1 MAGPRQYGRMGGL
14 TENEKPKNFKA
25 TLKRLIGDFKP
36 YLPALTFVSIIIT
49 VSVVFTLL
57 SPLYIRNILNDL
69 IGQPA
74 MFFEEVSG
82 VLTLKWVELILRFG
96 VIVAFYF
103 FSHFFTWLSD
113 YLLIP
118 ISNRYSY
125 QMRQAFQAKME
136 RLPLAF
142 FDKQT
147 YGEILSKGTN
157 DVDSV
162 SRSLQNILSSVL
174 SSVFMFVGTL
184 VMMFITSW
192 QLTLVALGILP
203 LSLFITIFIAK
214 NSQKRFKA
222 YYAKLGALNG
232 LIEENYS
239 GYKIVK
245 LFNKEEETVQSFTN
259 INRDLAKADRMSQ
272 FFSGI
277 IFPAINFVNN
287 LGFVGIAVV
296 GGLINNIGNM
306 VAFFI
311 LVSLFQRPF
320 QMLGQISNIIQSSI
334 AAAERIFKVMDEPEL
349 PAATGTLITN
359 NQQIK
364 GKIEF
369 KHVAF
374 AYKADQPLFTDLNL
388 TVNQGD
394 TIAIVGPTGAGKTT
408 LVNLMM
414 RFYDIQQGEILL
426 DGVPL
431 NQYSYTTL
439 RTAFGMVLQD
449 TWLFNGSIRDNIRY
463 GKESA
468 TDEEVKAAAKAALA
482 HFFISTLSGG
492 YDFVLNED
500 GSNISQGQ
508 RQLITIARAILIQ
521 PKMLIL
527 DEATSSV
534 DTRTEASIQSAMTTL
549 MKGRTSFVIAHRLST
564 IKSAK
569 LILVMKN
576 GQIVET
582 GTHESLL
589 KQKGFYA
596 ELYNAQFTGNNQ
608 IVNPEEEKF

>member
-1 MAGPRQYGRMGGL
+1 MAGPRYGRMGGL
-14 TENEKPKNFKA
+14 TENEKPKNFKG
-25 TLKRLIGDFKP
+25 TLRRLVADFKP
-36 YLPALTFVSIIIT
+36 YLPALIFVAVIIT

-57 SPLYIRNILNDL
+57 SPLYIRDILND
-69 IGQPA
+69 IIAEPA
-74 MFFEEVSG
+74 LFFNEVGG
-82 VLTLKWVELILRFG
+82 VLSLKWPDILMRFG
-96 VIVAFYF
+96 IIVGFYF
-103 FSHFFTWLSD
+103 FSHLFTWLSD
-113 YLLIP
+113 FLLIP
-118 ISNRYSY
+118 ISNQYSY
-125 QMRQAFQAKME
+125 KIRQAFQAKMD

-142 FDKQT
+142 FDRQT

-162 SRSLQNILSSVL
+162 SRSLQGILGSVL
-174 SSVFMFVGTL
+174 SSLFLFIGTL

-192 QLTLVALGILP
+192 ELTLVALAILP
-203 LSLFITIFIAK
+203 FSLFITIFIAK
-214 NSQKRFKA
+214 NSQKRFKS
-222 YYAKLGALNG
+222 YYAKLGMLNG

-245 LFNKEEETVQSFTN
+245 LFNKEEETVKTFKTMNDS
-259 INRDLAKADRMSQ
+259 LAEVDRMSQ

-287 LGFVGIAVV
+287 LGFVGIAIV
-296 GGLINNIGNM
+296 GGLLDNIGNM

-334 AAAERIFKVMDEPEL
+334 AAAERIYKIMDEPEL
-349 PAATGTLITN
+349 PA
-359 NQQIK
+359 NQADAIQDNKNIK

-369 KHVAF
+369 KNVSF
-374 AYKADQPLFTDLNL
+374 AYKADQPLFTGLNL
-388 TVNQGD
+388 QVNQGD

-414 RFYDIQQGEILL
+414 RFYEIQQGEILL
-426 DGVPL
+426 DGKSL
-431 NQYSYTTL
+431 KDYSFAAL

-449 TWLFNGSIRDNIRY
+449 TWLFKGTIKDNIRY
-463 GKESA
+463 GKMDA
-468 TDEEVKAAAKAALA
+468 TDEEVEAAAKAALA

-492 YDFVLNED
+492 YDFMLNED
-500 GSNISQGQ
+500 GTNISQGQ
-508 RQLITIARAILIQ
+508 RQLLTIARAILIQ

-534 DTRTEASIQSAMTTL
+534 DTRTEASIQTAMTSL

-576 GQIVET
+576 GAIVET
-582 GTHESLL
+582 GSHASLL
-589 KQKGFYA
+589 KQNGFYA

-608 IVNPEEEKF
+608 ITDTNEEKF

>member
-1 MAGPRQYGRMGGL
+1 MAGPRYGRMGGL
-14 TENEKPKNFKA
+14 TENEKPKNFKG
-25 TLKRLIGDFKP
+25 TLRRLVADFKP
-36 YLPALTFVSIIIT
+36 YLAALIFVAVIIT
-49 VSVVFTLL
+49 ISVVFTLL
-57 SPLYIRNILNDL
+57 SPLYIRNILND
-69 IGQPA
+69 IITNPEG
-74 MFFEEVSG
+74 FFDQVGG
-82 VLTLKWVELILRFG
+82 VLSLNWPNILMRFG
-96 VIVAFYF
+96 IIVGFYF
-103 FSHFFTWLSD
+103 FSHLFTWLSD
-113 YLLIP
+113 FLLIP
-118 ISNRYSY
+118 ISNQYSY
-125 QMRQAFQAKME
+125 KIRQAFQAKMD

-142 FDKQT
+142 FDRQT

-162 SRSLQNILSSVL
+162 SRSLQGILGSVL
-174 SSVFMFVGTL
+174 SSLFLFIGTL

-192 QLTLVALGILP
+192 ELTLVALAILP
-203 LSLFITIFIAK
+203 FSLFITIFIAK
-214 NSQKRFKA
+214 NSQKRFKS
-222 YYAKLGALNG
+222 YYAKLGKLNG

-245 LFNKEEETVQSFTN
+245 LFNKEEETVKTFKTLN
-259 INRDLAKADRMSQ
+259 DDLAEVDRMSQ

-287 LGFVGIAVV
+287 LGFVGIAIV
-296 GGLINNIGNM
+296 GGLLDNIGNM

-334 AAAERIFKVMDEPEL
+334 AAAERIYKIMDEPEL
-349 PAATGTLITN
+349 PA
-359 NQQIK
+359 NQLDAIQDNQSIK

-369 KHVAF
+369 KNVSF
-374 AYKADQPLFTDLNL
+374 AYKADQPLFTGLNL
-388 TVNQGD
+388 QVNQGD

-414 RFYDIQQGEILL
+414 RFYEIQQGEILL
-426 DGVPL
+426 DGKSL
-431 NQYSYTTL
+431 KEYSFAAL
-439 RTAFGMVLQD
+439 RTSFGMVLQD
-449 TWLFNGSIRDNIRY
+449 TWLFKGSIKDNIRY
-463 GKESA
+463 GRIDA
-468 TDEEVKAAAKAALA
+468 TDQEVEAAAKAALA

-492 YDFVLNED
+492 YDFMLNED
-500 GSNISQGQ
+500 GTNISQGQ

-534 DTRTEASIQSAMTTL
+534 DTRTEASIQTAMTSL

-576 GQIVET
+576 GAIVET
-582 GTHESLL
+582 GSHASLL

-608 IVNPEEEKF
+608 ITETNEEKF

>member
-1 MAGPRQYGRMGGL
+1 MAGPRYGRMGGL
-14 TENEKPKNFKA
+14 TENEKPKNFKG
-25 TLKRLIGDFKP
+25 TLRRLVADFKP
-36 YLPALTFVSIIIT
+36 YLPALIFVAVIIT
-49 VSVVFTLL
+49 VSVAFTLL
-57 SPLYIRNILNDL
+57 SPLYIRDILND
-69 IGQPA
+69 IIAEPA
-74 MFFEEVSG
+74 LFFNEVGG
-82 VLTLKWVELILRFG
+82 VLSLKWPDILMRFG
-96 VIVAFYF
+96 IIVGFYF
-103 FSHFFTWLSD
+103 FSHLFTWLSD
-113 YLLIP
+113 FLLIP
-118 ISNRYSY
+118 ISNQYSY
-125 QMRQAFQAKME
+125 KIRQAFQAKMD

-142 FDKQT
+142 FDRQT

-162 SRSLQNILSSVL
+162 SRSLQGILGSVL
-174 SSVFMFVGTL
+174 SSLFLFIGTL

-192 QLTLVALGILP
+192 ELTLVALAILP
-203 LSLFITIFIAK
+203 FSLFITIFIAK
-214 NSQKRFKA
+214 NSQKRFKS
-222 YYAKLGALNG
+222 YYAKLGVLNG

-245 LFNKEEETVQSFTN
+245 LFNKEEETVKTFKTMNDS
-259 INRDLAKADRMSQ
+259 LAEVDRMSQ

-287 LGFVGIAVV
+287 LGFVGIAIV
-296 GGLINNIGNM
+296 GGLLDNIGNM

-334 AAAERIFKVMDEPEL
+334 AAAERIYKIMDEPEL
-349 PAATGTLITN
+349 PA
-359 NQQIK
+359 NQVDAIQDNKNIK

-369 KHVAF
+369 KNVSF
-374 AYKADQPLFTDLNL
+374 AYKADQPLFTGLNL
-388 TVNQGD
+388 QVNQGD

-414 RFYDIQQGEILL
+414 RFYEIQQGEILL
-426 DGVPL
+426 DGKSL
-431 NQYSYTTL
+431 KDYSFAAL

-449 TWLFNGSIRDNIRY
+449 TWLFKGTIKDNIRY
-463 GKESA
+463 GKMDA
-468 TDEEVKAAAKAALA
+468 TDEEVEAAAKAALA

-492 YDFVLNED
+492 YDFMLNED
-500 GSNISQGQ
+500 GTNISQGQ
-508 RQLITIARAILIQ
+508 RQLLTIARAILIQ

-534 DTRTEASIQSAMTTL
+534 DTRTEASIQTAMTSL

-576 GQIVET
+576 GAIVET
-582 GTHESLL
+582 GSHASLL

-608 IVNPEEEKF
+608 ITDTNEEKF